1 VRPDED
7 NLPTARPL
15 QANDPTEIGDYRV
28 HGVLG
33 DGGMGRVYLCRRPGD
48 DTPVAVKV
56 VRPEYAGDL
65 AFRRR
70 FEQEVATARLVRGQ
84 YTVPVLDADP
94 RAEHPWLATAYV
106 SGTSLQHAVQRDGPQ
121 RQAAVLF
128 LVAEVAEA
136 LRSIHAA
143 GVVHRDL
150 KPSNVLLSPEGPK
163 VIDFGIARAVDVTSV
178 TATGVL
184 VGTPAFM
191 APEYIRG
198 EPVTPAADVFS
209 LGVLANFAATGRMA
223 FGGGG
228 DMAVPYRILEQQPDL
243 TGCPEPLRGI
253 VTRCLDKDPRRR
265 PAPDEVIRL
274 CAAALPAA
282 WSVPDST
289 AVVHAA
295 GPARP
300 RARTGRNVVAAGGIV
315 LVVALVS
322 ALLLWDPLGW
332 RSPEASRAEPDGA
345 SRTSST
351 TPRVPIQCDGKQH
364 LDAGGSGNQ
373 TNIIEVFAAAYGQR
387 CPGANVSY
395 ESLGSE
401 SGIEE
406 FAAGNLDFAGT
417 DYPLS
422 AERGDLGPATARCRG
437 NAPWHLPVVF
447 RPVVLMYRLDGVE
460 DLTLDGEVTARIF
473 NGTITSWN
481 DPAIRALNRSANL
494 PDQAIEVFYRAESED
509 TAILQSWLKAS
520 SNGAWA
526 TDTGEAFTG
535 GTGKDIEYGSM
546 KDEIGV
552 RSGAIGYGEWRE
564 AFDHGIATARIDSGH
579 GPVAVTM
586 KSTANAVPA
595 EKVAGTGD
603 DLVLDIGQLYADP
616 PPDAYPVLKVSYY
629 IVCSK
634 GYDPPTALAVKAFLT
649 AAASDGQGELDGSGG
664 IPLSAGL
671 RSRILRTVEAIS

>member
-1 VRPDED
+1 LPVRRDED
-7 NLPTARPL
+7 DLPTARPL
-15 QANDPTEIGDYRV
+15 GVDDPTEIGDYRV

-33 DGGMGRVYLCRRPGD
+33 DGGMGRVYLCRRLGD

-94 RAEHPWLATAYV
+94 QAEPPWLATAYV
-106 SGTSLQHAVQRDGPQ
+106 SGTSLQHAVQRGGPQ

-150 KPSNVLLSPEGPK
+150 KPSNVILSPDGPK

-184 VGTPAFM
+184 VGTPAYM

-198 EPVTPAADVFS
+198 HPVTPAGDVFS

-228 DMAVPYRILEQQPDL
+228 DMAVPYRILEQRPDL

-253 VTRCLDKDPRRR
+253 VVRCLDKDPRRR
-265 PAPDEVIRL
+265 PTPDEVIRL
-274 CAAALPAA
+274 CAAALPTS

-289 AVVHAA
+289 AA

-300 RARTGRNVVAAGGIV
+300 RVWSGRNVAAVGGV
-315 LVVALVS
+315 LLVVVLIG
-322 ALLLWDPLGW
+322 ALLVWDPLGW
-332 RSPEASRAEPDGA
+332 RAPESSRAEPGGT
-345 SRTSST
+345 SRTSRT
-351 TPRVPIQCDGKQH
+351 TPPVPIECDGKQH
-364 LDAGGSGNQ
+364 LDAGGSGNHL
-373 TNIIEVFAAAYGQR
+373 NIIDVFAEAYGER
-387 CPGANVSY
+387 CAGVNVSY
-395 ESLGSE
+395 ESLPSE
-401 SGIEE
+401 HGIEE
-406 FAAGNLDFAGT
+406 FAAGNLDLAGT

-422 AERGDLGPATARCRG
+422 AERGDLGPVTARCQG
-437 NAPWHLPVVF
+437 NPPWHLPMVF
-447 RPVVLMYRLDGVE
+447 RPVVIMYRLDGVD
-460 DLTLDGEVTARIF
+460 DLTLDGEVTAKIF
-473 NGTITSWN
+473 NGAITNWN
-481 DPAIRALNRSANL
+481 DPAIKALNRSASL
-494 PDQAIEVFYRAESED
+494 PDQAIEVFHEAESQD
-509 TAILQSWLKAS
+509 TAVFQSWLKAS
-520 SNGAWA
+520 SRGAWT

-535 GTGKDIEYGSM
+535 GAGEDIEYSTM
-546 KDEIGV
+546 KDIIGV
-552 RSGAIGYGEWRE
+552 RSGAIGYGGWRE
-564 AFDHGIATARIDSGH
+564 AFDHGIATARLDSGH

-586 KSTANAVPA
+586 ESTANAVPA
-595 EKVAGTGD
+595 EKIIGTGN
-603 DLVLDIGQLYADP
+603 DLVLDLDQIYADP
-616 PPDAYPVLKVSYY
+616 PPDAYPVLMVSYY

-634 GYDPPTALAVKAFLT
+634 GYDPPTALATKAFLT
-649 AAASDGQGELDGSGG
+649 AAASDGQRMLDGSGG
-664 IPLSAGL
+664 SPLSAGL
-671 RSRILRTVEAIS
+671 SSRILRAAEAIG